1 MRTDLKTLDELQGWE
16 PAPWYAQAFVLL
28 GGALVGA
35 VVVWQIVQFCRPSQ
49 VEDMSPAE
57 AVQAIHDRPDYPGKP
72 ISGGGRTF
80 SPAKPADFR
89 EVRR

>member
-1 MRTDLKTLDELQGWE
+1 MKDQLKTLDELTGWE
-16 PAPWYAQAFVLL
+16 PAPWYAQAFVLI

-57 AVQAIHDRPDYPGKP
+57 AVQAIHDRPDYTGQN

-80 SPAKPADFR
+80 SPAKPASL

>member
-1 MRTDLKTLDELQGWE
+1 MSKIELRRADIE
-16 PAPWYAQAFVLL
+16 KCS
-28 GGALVGA
+28 
-35 VVVWQIVQFCRPSQ
+35 ICKK

-57 AVQAIHDRPDYPGKP
+57 AVQAIHDRPDYPGQS

-80 SPAKPADFR
+80 SPAKPAGR